1 LRESCAL
8 TQEHVSPPKRI
19 MVPAVGRRT
28 RTCAERMELD
38 SSSSAA
44 PTTLRAR
51 SRASRAVES
60 SAEAWPARRP
70 KPTVSARELPP
81 SRLAPCSPAVA
92 APAAYSP
99 ATSGGLGVGST
110 TTRRVVGG
118 GADLCGLLVRCPA
131 AGTRGTAVPAWQP
144 LEDGVLS
151 KWVCP
156 GTLRRWAT
164 TRHVLSGH
172 PNESADRSTRVYPAL
187 PGLLGWQPSRFLNDW
202 VEAERPMRGPSA
214 GQHERRRHPV
224 GQHLA
229 VAAQSLQ
236 PPRPGHAH
244 PQPGS
249 GTAAGGRRRP
259 ASAPASRSPRRWM
272 RCLSPLIEFRQ
283 WLPETVIGKVLRRE
297 LRTDEQGASPR
308 MGSRTEVRGPDLLER
323 LAPTRK
329 PVTDGEFRSHP
340 GTGPSSP
347 AGR

>member
-1 LRESCAL
+1 MASFRSGCV
-8 TQEHVSPPKRI
+8 QEHC
-19 MVPAVGRRT
+19 AVGPPLGTCYPDTRMSLRT
-28 RTCAERMELD
+28 G
-38 SSSSAA
+38 
-44 PTTLRAR
+44 
-51 SRASRAVES
+51 
-60 SAEAWPARRP
+60 
-70 KPTVSARELPP
+70 PP
-81 SRLAPCSPAVA
+81 VFIPPCLACWAGSLAG
-92 APAAYSP
+92 S
-99 ATSGGLGVGST
+99 ST
-110 TTRRVVGG
+110 TG
-118 GADLCGLLVRCPA
+118 
-131 AGTRGTAVPAWQP
+131 
-144 LEDGVLS
+144 S
-151 KWVCP
+151 K
-156 GTLRRWAT
+156 
-164 TRHVLSGH
+164 LSGLC
-172 PNESADRSTRVYPAL
+172 AGQA
-187 PGLLGWQPSRFLNDW
+187 
-202 VEAERPMRGPSA
+202 A

-347 AGR
+347 AGRWSVRVGAVRPWAVPGP